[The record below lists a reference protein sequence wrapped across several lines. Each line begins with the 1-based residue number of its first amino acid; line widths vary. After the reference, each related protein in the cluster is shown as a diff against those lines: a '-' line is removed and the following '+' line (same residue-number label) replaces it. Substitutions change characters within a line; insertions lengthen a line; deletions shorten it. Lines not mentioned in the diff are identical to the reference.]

1 MPKYVL
7 YCSQDAAPT
16 VSVDGKLSCDGG
28 APALQVGLLETTLD
42 TPDANTV
49 AAVWTAGFSLVMVCY
64 LVGRAVGAVVHM
76 IREG

>member
-16 VSVDGKLSCDGG
+16 VSVDGKLLCDGG
-28 APALQVGLLETTLD
+28 TAALQVGLLETTLD
-42 TPDANTV
+42 TPDASSV
-49 AAVWTAGFSLVMVCY
+49 AGVWTAGFSLVMACF
-64 LVGRAVGAVVHM
+64 LIGRCIGAVLQM

>member
-7 YCSQDAAPT
+7 YCSQNAAPT

-28 APALQVGLLETTLD
+28 VPALQVGLLETTLD

>member
-28 APALQVGLLETTLD
+28 TAALQVGLLETTLD
-42 TPDANTV
+42 TPDTSSV
-49 AAVWTAGFSLVMVCY
+49 ASVWTAGFSLVMVCF
-64 LVGRAVGAVVHM
+64 LIGRAIGALLQM

>member
-1 MPKYVL
+1 MPKFVL

-16 VSVDGKLSCDGG
+16 VSVDGKLACDGG
-28 APALQVGLLETTLD
+28 TTALQVGLLETTLD

-64 LVGRAVGAVVHM
+64 LVGRAVGAVLHM

>member
-16 VSVDGKLSCDGG
+16 VSVDGKLVCDGG
-28 APALQVGLLETTLD
+28 TAALQAGLLETTLD
-42 TPDANTV
+42 TPDSSTV
-49 AAVWTAGFSLVMVCY
+49 AGVWTAGFSLVMVSF
-64 LVGRAVGAVVHM
+64 LVGRSIGALLHM